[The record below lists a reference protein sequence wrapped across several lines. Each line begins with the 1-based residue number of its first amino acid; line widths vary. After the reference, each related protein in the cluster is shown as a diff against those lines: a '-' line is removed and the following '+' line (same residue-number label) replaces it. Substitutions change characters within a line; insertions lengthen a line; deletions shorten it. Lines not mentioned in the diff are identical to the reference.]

1 MPINATPEYALAHRK
16 YLEAKTKDE
25 KIAALEEMIK
35 QAPKHKGAANLLM
48 QLKQRLAKF
57 KSQKETKAG
66 RGSFSLPKEGDAQ
79 ICLIG
84 LSQCGKSTLLSKLT
98 NARPEISDRQF
109 TTTVP
114 QVGVAEWK
122 GVKLQLVEI
131 PSTFQPVYMNVA
143 QNSDGIL
150 FVFDSG
156 KDPKEQLGK
165 FKELRER
172 FRLEAI
178 PRASV
183 WGKKEPVPDKIFG
196 DVWSKLDLIRIY
208 TKEPGKEP
216 ETRAMVM
223 EAGATV
229 EEAAGRVHKEFIK
242 FFKYARIW
250 GKSIKHEGERVGPN
264 HLLEDGDVL
273 EIHA

>member
-16 YLEAKTKDE
+16 YLDAKTREE
-25 KIAALEEMIK
+25 KIATLEEMIK
-35 QAPKHKGAANLLM
+35 QAPHHKGAENLLM

-84 LSQCGKSTLLSKLT
+84 LTQSGKSSLLAKLT

-114 QVGVAEWK
+114 QIGVAEWK

-143 QNSDGIL
+143 QNSDGII
-150 FVFDSG
+150 FIFDDN
-156 KDPKEQLGK
+156 KDANEQAK
-165 FKELRER
+165 RFKELRER
-172 FRLEAI
+172 FKLQAI

-183 WGKKEPVPDKIFG
+183 WGKKEPNPDRVFSQIWG
-196 DVWSKLDLIRIY
+196 KLGLIRIY

-216 ETRAMVM
+216 ERRAMVM

-229 EEAAGRVHKEFIK
+229 EDAAGHVHNEFVK

-250 GKSIKHEGERVGPN
+250 GNSIKHEGERVGPN
-264 HLLEDGDVL
+264 HLLEDGDIL